1 VTHPRLGQCSGMS
14 PEGNDSGMN
23 TEAERERFKKHA
35 PELNLLLW
43 ALWNPIGAS
52 VPLDESESYV
62 PRIWKLL
69 VVDASVEDIAAEL
82 RRIEQD
88 RMDSTGNGTQAVAER
103 LKDWWYWRFKYPD
116 ELRR

>member
-1 VTHPRLGQCSGMS
+1 
-14 PEGNDSGMN
+14 MN
-23 TEAERERFKKHA
+23 IEAERERFKKHA

-52 VPLDESESYV
+52 VPLDEYESYV
-62 PRIWKLL
+62 PPIWKLL

-88 RMDSTGNGTQAVAER
+88 QMDSAGNGTQAVAER
-103 LKDWWYWRFKYPD
+103 LKDWWYWRSKYPD